1 MVVVGGGWWANPLQT
16 LPQGLVLTF
25 DIDFD
30 PDPDPELD
38 KKQNFDRNPFLA
50 LLGKKIFLLLPT

>member
-1 MVVVGGGWWANPLQT
+1 MVGGWINPLLT

-25 DIDFD
+25 DVD

-38 KKQNFDRNPFLA
+38 NYEIDAFRNVYLS
-50 LLGKKIFLLLPT
+50 I

>member
-1 MVVVGGGWWANPLQT
+1 MVGGGWINPLQT

-25 DIDFD
+25 DVDVD

-38 KKQNFDRNPFLA
+38 NIKDNRREIRSD
-50 LLGKKIFLLLPT
+50 G